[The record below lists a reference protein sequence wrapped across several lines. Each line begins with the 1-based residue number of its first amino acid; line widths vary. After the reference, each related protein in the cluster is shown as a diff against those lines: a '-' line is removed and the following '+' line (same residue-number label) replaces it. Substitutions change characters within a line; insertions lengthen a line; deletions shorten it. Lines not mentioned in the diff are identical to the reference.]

1 MSKKDSVFQ
10 SQADDFSGGFEF
22 GADDEDFMIDIEAI
36 YRILDE
42 SPVSMEVSQEIMSP
56 VGSSVVESGEF
67 RNTLM
72 QSGSQATGW
81 FPYRDLYGLGASQ
94 SEIAEPSSFSDPE
107 NGRLGLSATCYSDYG
122 GNVVSFPV
130 NCEDGTVSIL
140 DDMRI
145 ESKLNPN
152 LHLAVPLR

>member
-1 MSKKDSVFQ
+1 MFVS
-10 SQADDFSGGFEF
+10 
-22 GADDEDFMIDIEAI
+22 I
-36 YRILDE
+36 Y
-42 SPVSMEVSQEIMSP
+42 VSC
-56 VGSSVVESGEF
+56 
-67 RNTLM
+67 L
-72 QSGSQATGW
+72 GSQATGW

-145 ESKLNPN
+145 DSKCMN
-152 LHLAVPLR
+152 LLYEVFRFYSLKIFMFLIIWS